1 MIYDELYTRDNLADL
16 AMKLCSAA
24 SAVHV
29 CGRPFRIDS
38 ADETHFLV
46 LLVRH
51 PQFASQFVID
61 FQRLH
66 FPLLP
71 FRYKMV
77 CIRVAVALKN
87 QCFCFFL
94 IFQHPILPDVATETR
109 FLQQRRRSWNAFGLA
124 WNLNKS
130 FFQNLRKIVVIYVS
144 DGM

>member
-1 MIYDELYTRDNLADL
+1 MEELLQIDAMIYDELYTRDNLADL

-71 FRYKMV
+71 FRHKMV
-77 CIRVAVALKN
+77 RIRVAVALKN
-87 QCFCFFL
+87 QCFFNLSTSIFL
-94 IFQHPILPDVATETR
+94 PGVATETR
-109 FLQQRRRSWNAFGLA
+109 FLQQRRRS
-124 WNLNKS
+124 
-130 FFQNLRKIVVIYVS
+130 
-144 DGM
+144 